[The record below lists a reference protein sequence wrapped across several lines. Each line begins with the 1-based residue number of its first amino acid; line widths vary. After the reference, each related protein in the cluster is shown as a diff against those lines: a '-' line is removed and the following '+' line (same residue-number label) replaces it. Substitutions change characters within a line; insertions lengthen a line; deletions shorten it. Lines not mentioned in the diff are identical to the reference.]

1 MLVPR
6 MPSGSPGRV
15 RCTEPVVAA
24 SRAPYQADV
33 LAANRSSTPAGLGRG
48 MTNVLDNSRNIQTGQ
63 DVNIM
68 WGKEY
73 A

>member
-24 SRAPYQADV
+24 SPAQYQADV
-33 LAANRSSTPAGLGRG
+33 LAANRSSTPAGQRR
-48 MTNVLDNSRNIQTGQ
+48 MTNVLDNSLYIQTGQ